1 MKKFIFF
8 LAFAL
13 PLSISAQKA
22 PEAVTKAFTAK
33 FPNVTKVSYDK
44 EKNGEYEAE
53 FKVNGLKMSANFKPT
68 GEWVETESEIAATTL
83 PAKVTAAIK
92 KAHPEAKI
100 VGAAKIETAANG
112 VRYEADIKSGLKK
125 SEVLYDAEGQLV
137 K

>member
-44 EKNGEYEAE
+44 EKT
-53 FKVNGLKMSANFKPT
+53 ANMRQSSK
-68 GEWVETESEIAATTL
+68 
-83 PAKVTAAIK
+83 
-92 KAHPEAKI
+92 
-100 VGAAKIETAANG
+100 
-112 VRYEADIKSGLKK
+112 
-125 SEVLYDAEGQLV
+125 
-137 K
+137 